1 MRTRLYLRRLF
12 VKHPASRQRN
22 LYLRTFNVVPLTED
36 CGIIQWVNF
45 TIGFRHCCQAAY
57 AVPGKNPKAALQAAK
72 ALYERFEKAPGK
84 NWRAWY
90 NEVVD
95 MFPPMMHK

>member
-36 CGIIQWVNF
+36 CGIIQWYCAHSLLTLACREFFLDRYV
-45 TIGFRHCCQAAY
+45 
-57 AVPGKNPKAALQAAK
+57 
-72 ALYERFEKAPGK
+72 
-84 NWRAWY
+84 
-90 NEVVD
+90 
-95 MFPPMMHK
+95 